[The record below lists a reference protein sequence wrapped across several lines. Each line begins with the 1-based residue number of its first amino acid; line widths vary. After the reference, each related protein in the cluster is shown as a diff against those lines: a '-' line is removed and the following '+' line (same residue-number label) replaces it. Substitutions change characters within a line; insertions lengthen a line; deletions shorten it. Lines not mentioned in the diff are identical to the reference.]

1 MPAATWPW
9 AAEMAQPRQNKP
21 SPALSGLAPGVPTR
35 VLAARVLAQVIG
47 RGRSLKAELATALPS
62 LDDSRDRALLEAL
75 CFAVLRRRTAY
86 DAALA
91 QWMQRPL
98 GVREDEL
105 RALLLVGFAQLDALE
120 LPAHAALSATVDA
133 ARALGKE
140 RQAGMVNALLRRAQR
155 DGIPPLP
162 AREAFPQWMAE
173 QIEQD
178 WPEQADDIFT
188 ASLQPAPLWLR
199 VNRQHGSRE
208 AMLEQLE
215 AAGIAAE
222 ASELGGDAIRLPVPV
237 AVSALPGFADGALS
251 VQDLSA
257 QQVADALAVPK
268 GARVLDACA
277 APGGKSAHL
286 LERDPSLRLLALDID
301 ARRLKRISE
310 TFART
315 GVGEH
320 AQVRAADATDP
331 ASWWDGQPFDVILLD
346 APCSATGI
354 IRRQPDV
361 LLHRRA
367 TDIPA
372 LVALQARLLDACF
385 GMLAPGGTLLYATCS
400 ILRDENQFQIEAFLQ
415 RTRGAGFLPLGD
427 AYGHDSW
434 AGRQRLPGEHGA
446 DGFFYARLLKKG

>member
-1 MPAATWPW
+1 M
-9 AAEMAQPRQNKP
+9 
-21 SPALSGLAPGVPTR
+21 APGVPTR

-47 RGRSLKAELATALPS
+47 RGRSLKAELTTALPS

-91 QWMQRPL
+91 KWMQRPL
-98 GVREDEL
+98 GARDEEL
-105 RALLLVGFAQLDALE
+105 RALLLVGFAQLDALD
-120 LPAHAALSATVDA
+120 LPAHAALSATVEA
-133 ARALGKE
+133 ARALGRE

-155 DGIPPLP
+155 DGIPALP
-162 AREAFPQWMAE
+162 ARDAFPKWLAE

-178 WPEQADDIFT
+178 WPDQAEAIFSE
-188 ASLQPAPLWLR
+188 SLTPAPLWLR
-199 VNRQHGSRE
+199 VNRQQGDRA
-208 AMLEQLE
+208 AMLQRLE

-222 ASELGGDAIRLPVPV
+222 ATDLAADAIRLPVPV
-237 AVSALPGFADGALS
+237 AVTALPGFSDGALS

-257 QQVADALAVPK
+257 QQVADALAPRP

-301 ARRLKRISE
+301 PRRLKRISE

-331 ASWWDGQPFDVILLD
+331 ASWWDGEPFDVILLD

-367 TDIPA
+367 TDIPT

-400 ILRDENQFQIEAFLQ
+400 ILREENQFQVEAFLQ
-415 RTRGAGFLPLGD
+415 RTPRAGFLPLGD

>member
-1 MPAATWPW
+1 
-9 AAEMAQPRQNKP
+9 MAQPRQNTP

-222 ASELGGDAIRLPVPV
+222 ASELGSDAIRLPVPV

-320 AQVRAADATDP
+320 AQVWAADATDP

>member
-1 MPAATWPW
+1 MRAATWSWVP
-9 AAEMAQPRQNKP
+9 EMAQPRQNKP
-21 SPALSGLAPGVPTR
+21 SLSMSGMAPGVPTR

-47 RGRSLKAELATALPS
+47 RGRSLKAELNAALPS

-91 QWMQRPL
+91 RWMQRPL
-98 GVREDEL
+98 GARDDEL
-105 RALLLVGFAQLDALE
+105 RALLQVGFAQLDALD
-120 LPAHAALSATVDA
+120 LPAHAALSATVEA
-133 ARALGKE
+133 ARALGRE

-155 DGIPPLP
+155 EGIPALP
-162 AREAFPQWMAE
+162 ARDAFPKWLAE

-178 WPEQADDIFT
+178 WPDQADAIFHE
-188 ASLQPAPLWLR
+188 SLQAAPLWLR

-208 AMLEQLE
+208 AMLEQLA

-222 ASELGGDAIRLPVPV
+222 ATDLGADAIRLPVPV
-237 AVSALPGFADGALS
+237 AVASLPGFAEGALS

-257 QQVADALAVPK
+257 QQVADALAVKP

-286 LERDPSLRLLALDID
+286 LERDPALRLLALDID
-301 ARRLKRISE
+301 PRRLKRISD

-320 AQVRAADATDP
+320 AQVRAADATDT
-331 ASWWDGQPFDVILLD
+331 AGWWDGEPFDVILLD

-385 GMLAPGGTLLYATCS
+385 SMLAPGGTLLYATCS
-400 ILRDENQFQIEAFLQ
+400 ILREENQFQVEAFLA
-415 RTRGAGFLPLGD
+415 RTPRAGFLPLGD

>member
-1 MPAATWPW
+1 
-9 AAEMAQPRQNKP
+9 MAQPRQNTP

-62 LDDSRDRALLEAL
+62 LDDGRDRALLEAL

-91 QWMQRPL
+91 AWMQRPL

-208 AMLEQLE
+208 AMLERLE

-222 ASELGGDAIRLPVPV
+222 ASELGSDAIRLPVPM